1 MTSSASTTV
10 PVYTGAATAQ
20 TVDKT
25 FALGLGAILGA
36 AALL

>member
-1 MTSSASTTV
+1 MTI
-10 PVYTGAATAQ
+10 YTGAAVAQ
-20 TVDKT
+20 NVDKK